1 MAKQKQNTK
10 DNPPKKT
17 SSQSKVEEA
26 LTHVLESLN
35 NIEERLDILEESS
48 NEPMD
53 FVDDV
58 DAIDSRLSK
67 VEGRMG
73 L

>member
-1 MAKQKQNTK
+1 MAEKKKATK
-10 DNPPKKT
+10 KVSDSNE
-17 SSQSKVEEA
+17 KVEEA

-35 NIEERLDILEESS
+35 NIEERLDILEEASH
-48 NEPMD
+48 EPMD

-58 DAIDSRLSK
+58 DALDSRLSK

>member
-1 MAKQKQNTK
+1 MAKQKKNTK
-10 DNPPKKT
+10 DSPVKKT
-17 SSQSKVEEA
+17 SSQSKIEEA
-26 LTHVLESLN
+26 ITHVLESLN
-35 NIEERLDILEESS
+35 SIEERLDILEEASH
-48 NEPMD
+48 EPMD

-58 DAIDSRLSK
+58 DALDSRLSK

>member
-1 MAKQKQNTK
+1 MAEKKKATK
-10 DNPPKKT
+10 KVSDSNA
-17 SSQSKVEEA
+17 KVEEA

-35 NIEERLDILEESS
+35 NIEERLDSLEESS
-48 NEPMD
+48 HEPMD
-53 FVDDV
+53 FNDDI
-58 DAIDSRLSK
+58 DAIDSRLFK

>member
-1 MAKQKQNTK
+1 MAKQKKNTK
-10 DNPPKKT
+10 DSPVKKT

-35 NIEERLDILEESS
+35 NIEERLDNLEEVIH
-48 NEPMD
+48 ETID
-53 FVDDV
+53 FDGAV
-58 DAIDSRLSK
+58 DSRLSK

-73 L
+73 V